1 MERYERSARTGM
13 PFGYYKRL
21 NREQKA
27 VYRRSDEVNA
37 VRLPDPRRLHPTITE
52 LAAALAQQNQP
63 RTQAL
68 CQQLVDAMTH
78 GLRIAP
84 VRVTVLAV
92 RPANDWGELHGF
104 YRPETHDESAS
115 ITVWMRTAQR
125 RQVVAFRTFL
135 RTLLHEVCHHLDYTL
150 LALDYSF
157 HTQGFYRR
165 ESSLFHQLVPGA
177 RARVTGV
184 NGERG

>member
-1 MERYERSARTGM
+1 MA
-13 PFGYYKRL
+13 FGYYKRL
-21 NREQKA
+21 NRAQKA
-27 VYRRSDEVNA
+27 VYRQSDEVSA
-37 VRLPDPRRLHPTITE
+37 VRLPEPRRFRPTIAE
-52 LAAALAQQNQP
+52 LASALDQQNQP

-68 CQQLVDAMTH
+68 CQHLVDAMTH
-78 GLRIAP
+78 GLRVSP

-104 YRPETHDESAS
+104 YRPEGQAESAS

-177 RARVTGV
+177 KISSVGARREQG
-184 NGERG
+184 